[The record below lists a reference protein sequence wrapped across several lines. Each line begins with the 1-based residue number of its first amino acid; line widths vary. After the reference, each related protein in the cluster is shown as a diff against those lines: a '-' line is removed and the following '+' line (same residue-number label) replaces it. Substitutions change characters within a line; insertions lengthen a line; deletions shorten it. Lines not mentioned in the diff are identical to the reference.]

1 MKKSIKILCLLL
13 VSFMANCQVATIVPI
28 NTDDYPNGAYLKDL
42 NNELPFLVGTWEG
55 MSNNLKFTFQFT
67 LFTQQLKN
75 YDDGIYN
82 YEDEIK
88 GKFKVTD
95 LNTNQVIYNNLT
107 TANYENYNITCL
119 TIRNGREFHF
129 GFYDNENNCYNT
141 AYFILIKD
149 NSNPNQVIYKDFEI
163 GSYGGL
169 LGCTTYQ
176 NQSDIPMYLPRVNLV
191 LTKQ

>member
-1 MKKSIKILCLLL
+1 MMKNLNILILLL
-13 VSFMANCQVATIVPI
+13 VSTMANCQVTAIMPL
-28 NTDDYPNGAYLKDL
+28 NTDDYPDGAYLKDL

-55 MSNNLKFTFQFT
+55 VSNNLKFTFQFT
-67 LFTQQLKN
+67 LFTQQLKI
-75 YDDGIYN
+75 YEDGIYN

-88 GKFKVTD
+88 GKFKVMD
-95 LNTNQVIYNNLT
+95 LNTNQIIYDNLAT
-107 TANYENYNITCL
+107 TNYENYNILCL
-119 TIRNGREFHF
+119 TIRHSREFHF

-149 NSNPNQVIYKDFEI
+149 INNPNQVIYKDFEM

-169 LGCTTYQ
+169 WGCPTYQ
-176 NQSDIPMYLPRVNLV
+176 NQSNIPMFLPRVDLV